1 MSIFRCRKVV
11 AQEQRKPMIQ
21 NRKPTR
27 TVDTV
32 IVGGGIAGV
41 SLAFYL
47 SSLGLSDIIL
57 LEGNDL
63 ASGCTGGSMGGVRQ
77 QFSTP
82 VEIEIAVRGRRF
94 WQTFE
99 HVFDYPCPYYQDGYL
114 LLTGREDIYAKL
126 CEATA
131 MQHQLGATSAQM
143 LGADD
148 LRAVA
153 PWLSPNGLLGGCW
166 TPEDGR
172 ANPTDGVYGLAAAAR
187 RNGVTIKTHSQVES
201 IERGLDGWVV
211 QAGEP
216 VVARRVVVAAGLGTP
231 FLMRHFGLDL
241 DIRPWL
247 IHSALTTPVA
257 SGQEMPVTI
266 DLDSGL
272 IIEREQDAAVISI
285 LNAELGDRYSVND
298 MLEEFADI
306 VSVRAP
312 VFGDVSIRNTY
323 SAYADLTG
331 DGHPYIG
338 QVEPDLWVMAGFD
351 GHGTMQGPPI
361 AELTARLIAGAPDPT
376 IGIEAFDPRRT
387 ITTSTEWMSANRK

>member
-1 MSIFRCRKVV
+1 MRR
-11 AQEQRKPMIQ
+11 
-21 NRKPTR
+21 
-27 TVDTV
+27 VDTV

-47 SSLGLSDIIL
+47 SSLGLSDMIL

-82 VEIEIAVRGRRF
+82 LEIEIAVRGRRF

-99 HVFDYPCPYYQDGYL
+99 RVFDHACPYYQDGYL
-114 LLTGREDIYAKL
+114 LLTGREDLYAKL
-126 CEATA
+126 NEATA
-131 MQHQLGATSAQM
+131 LQHELGATSAQM
-143 LGADD
+143 LGTDE
-148 LRAVA
+148 LREVA

-172 ANPTDGVYGLAAAAR
+172 VNPTDGVYGLAAAAR
-187 RNGVTIKTHSQVES
+187 RNGVTIKAHSPIES
-201 IERGLDGWVV
+201 IQRGLDGWVV
-211 QAGEP
+211 QGGEP

-231 FLMRHFGLDL
+231 ALMRPFGLDL
-241 DIRPWL
+241 EIRPWL
-247 IHSALTTPVA
+247 IHAALTTPVA

-272 IIEREQDAAVISI
+272 SIEREQDAAVISI
-285 LNAELGDRYSVND
+285 LNTELGDRYSVND
-298 MLEEFADI
+298 MLEDFAESA
-306 VSVRAP
+306 SVRAP
-312 VFGDVSIRNTY
+312 VFGEVSIRSTY

-331 DGHPYIG
+331 DGYPYVG
-338 QVEPDLWVMAGFD
+338 QVEPDLWVVAGFD
-351 GHGTMQGPPI
+351 AHGTMQGPPI

-376 IGIEAFDPRRT
+376 IDIAAFSPHRT
-387 ITTSTEWMSANRK
+387 ITTSKEWMSATRK

>member
-1 MSIFRCRKVV
+1 
-11 AQEQRKPMIQ
+11 MIQ
-21 NRKPTR
+21 NRTQAP

-47 SSLGLSDIIL
+47 SSLGLSDMIL

-82 VEIEIAVRGRRF
+82 VEIEIAIRGRRF

-99 HVFDYPCPYYQDGYL
+99 QVFDYPCPYHQDGYL
-114 LLTGREDIYAKL
+114 LLTGREDLYAKL
-126 CEATA
+126 YEATA
-131 MQHQLGATSAQM
+131 LQHDLGATSAQM
-143 LGADD
+143 LGALE

-172 ANPTDGVYGLAAAAR
+172 INPTDGVYGLAAAAR
-187 RNGVTIKTHSQVES
+187 RNGVSIKSHSPVES
-201 IERGLDGWVV
+201 IQRGLDGWVV
-211 QAGEP
+211 QADEP
-216 VVARRVVVAAGLGTP
+216 IVARRVVVAAGLGTP
-231 FLMRHFGLDL
+231 ALLRHFGLSL
-241 DIRPWL
+241 EIRPWL

-257 SGQEMPVTI
+257 AGQEMPVTI

-272 IIEREQDAAVISI
+272 IIEREQDGAVVSI
-285 LNAELGDRYSVND
+285 LNAEAGGRYSVND
-298 MLEEFADI
+298 MLEDFADSA
-306 VSVRAP
+306 SVRAP
-312 VFGDVSIRNTY
+312 AFGDVSIRSTY

-376 IGIEAFDPRRT
+376 IGMVAFDPHRT
-387 ITTSTEWMSANRK
+387 ITTSKEWMSATRK

>member
-1 MSIFRCRKVV
+1 
-11 AQEQRKPMIQ
+11 MIQ
-21 NRKPTR
+21 KRKRTK

-32 IVGGGIAGV
+32 IVGGGIVGV

-47 SSLGLSDIIL
+47 SSLGLSDVIL

-94 WQTFE
+94 WETFE
-99 HVFDYPCPYYQDGYL
+99 QVFNYPCRYYQDGYL
-114 LLTGREDIYAKL
+114 LLTGREDLYAKL
-126 CEATA
+126 CDATA
-131 MQHQLGATSAQM
+131 VQHELGATSAQM

-172 ANPTDGVYGLAAAAR
+172 TNPTDGVYGLAAAAR
-187 RNGVTIKTHSQVES
+187 RTGVSINVHSPVKS
-201 IERGLDGWVV
+201 IQRGLHGWLV

-216 VVARRVVVAAGLGTP
+216 IMARRVVVAAGLGTP
-231 FLMRHFGLDL
+231 ALIRPFGLDL
-241 DIRPWL
+241 EIRPWL

-272 IIEREQDAAVISI
+272 IIEREQDAAVVSI
-285 LNAELGDRYSVND
+285 LNDELGDRYSVND
-298 MLEEFADI
+298 MLEDFAK
-306 VSVRAP
+306 SATVRAP
-312 VFGDVSIRNTY
+312 VFGDATIRSTY

-331 DGHPYIG
+331 DGLPYVG
-338 QVEPDLWVMAGFD
+338 QVEPDLWVVAGFD

-361 AELTARLIAGAPDPT
+361 AQLTAQLIAGAPDPT
-376 IGIEAFDPRRT
+376 IGIAAFDPHRT
-387 ITTSTEWMSANRK
+387 ITTSKEWMSATRK